1 MPLRSPEIVG
11 MTDPR
16 DLTSPPRPA
25 RKSTPAPRKTPNEDR
40 PARDPEP
47 DLRGALDSAMNGT
60 ATPAVARTK
69 PAAEGTASGAPPTAS
84 RRRDTTDEPAAR
96 DSANTT
102 PVPDDEERAFVQIL
116 APPELAVRI
125 ARASHYLKLE
135 IYKTRFQQT
144 IMGALLDRSIPD
156 PDDPAVVSA
165 MATLIARWRQDPLS
179 ERRASRRLGWHLPLP
194 ISTRLDQLVLHLKEQ
209 HYRLRPSA
217 TSLVSA
223 LIWFELDPDS
233 PEGQAAL
240 RELVVPYYDK
250 YERPDYS
257 LTAA

>member
-1 MPLRSPEIVG
+1 VPLRSPEIVG

-16 DLTSPPRPA
+16 DLTSPPRPG
-25 RKSTPAPRKTPNEDR
+25 RKSTAAPRKTSNEDR
-40 PARDPEP
+40 PARQP
-47 DLRGALDSAMNGT
+47 DDVRGAPDPAMNGT
-60 ATPAVARTK
+60 APVARTK
-69 PAAEGTASGAPPTAS
+69 PEAEGRASGPPPTAS
-84 RRRDTTDEPAAR
+84 RRRETTAEPTH
-96 DSANTT
+96 TT
-102 PVPDDEERAFVQIL
+102 PMPDDQERAFVQIL

-125 ARASHYLKLE
+125 GRASHYLKVE
-135 IYKTRFQQT
+135 IYKARFQQT

-156 PDDPAVVSA
+156 PSDPTVVSA
-165 MATLIARWRQDPLS
+165 MAALIARWRQDPLS